1 VASRLRAEGVDCY
14 RGGKDQS
21 SREKSG
27 ELSTDRKLTSACHT
41 KPETFKL
48 YIEILKRLGFDLP
61 LKNNRDY
68 FSILSLCRSSCN
80 LKNGEQKP
88 LDYSHDD
95 ITASYPEDE
104 Q

>member
-48 YIEILKRLGFDLP
+48 YIEILKGW
-61 LKNNRDY
+61 
-68 FSILSLCRSSCN
+68 SLICLC
-80 LKNGEQKP
+80 KMIAIIFQF
-88 LDYSHDD
+88 
-95 ITASYPEDE
+95 YPFAEAVVA
-104 Q
+104 